1 MWVLYVRP
9 RKAMAYHDSVDPEF
23 IYIELQNLE
32 HGLYWVLGFRMLHLQ
47 ACMIHEDDDAP
58 SFWL

>member
-1 MWVLYVRP
+1 
-9 RKAMAYHDSVDPEF
+9 MAYHDSVDPEF